1 MELSR
6 WKVLMAVLIAVDFNG
21 VFLLSSPCCSTL
33 LAFRRGGEGEEDGIT
48 IIDGD
53 TFSLLT

>member
-21 VFLLSSPCCSTL
+21 LLLLKFSLLLFLLYLLSSKMELPSSL
-33 LAFRRGGEGEEDGIT
+33 
-48 IIDGD
+48 
-53 TFSLLT
+53 FSLLS